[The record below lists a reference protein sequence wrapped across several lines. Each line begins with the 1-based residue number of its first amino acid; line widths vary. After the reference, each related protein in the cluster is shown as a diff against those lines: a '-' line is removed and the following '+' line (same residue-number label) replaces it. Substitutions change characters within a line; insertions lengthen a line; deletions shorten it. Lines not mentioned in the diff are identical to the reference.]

1 MTGTQHSPATGSAQY
16 GGRGGVE
23 HPGWLGWVLF
33 AGVMMILLGS
43 FQAIAGLVALL
54 DDDFYLVSRNGLVVN
69 VDYSTWGWVHLL
81 LGILALIAGIGVMVG
96 QTWARGVGIVLAVL
110 SAIENMAFLPAY
122 PIWSTIIIAVDVI
135 VIYALTVYGR
145 EARTD
150 RL

>member
-54 DDDFYLVSRNGLVVN
+54 DDEFYLVGKSGLVVS
-69 VDYSTWGWVHLL
+69 VDFTTWGWVHLL
-81 LGILALIAGIGVMVG
+81 LGIVALLAGIGAMVG
-96 QTWARGVGIVLAVL
+96 QTWARAVGIVLAVL
-110 SAIENMAFLPAY
+110 SAIANIAFLPAY
-122 PIWSTIIIAVDVI
+122 PIWSTIIIAVDVVI
-135 VIYALTVYGR
+135 IYALAVHGG
-145 EARTD
+145 EARTS
-150 RL
+150 R